1 MDTKP
6 TSFVMQGN
14 INNKQTVKKIIFMLM
29 SLLVASV
36 IAGAQTTTT
45 SDEKSIILQ
54 TMEVSPGT
62 MIHEGVTKN
71 GNPKYWIVLSSGSQ
85 SVNISVSPTNAVKF
99 RSGQI
104 RLEIVKRQN
113 KSTGKISYGT
123 RQIGGRITNST
134 PDIDLS
140 QATTKPKSIE

>member
-1 MDTKP
+1 M
-6 TSFVMQGN
+6 
-14 INNKQTVKKIIFMLM
+14 KKMILLAAM
-29 SLLVASV
+29 LLVGV
-36 IAGAQTTTT
+36 LTAGAQTTTT
-45 SDEKSIILQ
+45 PDEKSIILQ

-62 MIHEGVTKN
+62 IIHEGVTKN

-123 RQIGGRITNST
+123 RQIGGRITNLT

>member
-1 MDTKP
+1 MKKMI
-6 TSFVMQGN
+6 FV
-14 INNKQTVKKIIFMLM
+14 LM

-36 IAGAQTTTT
+36 IAGAQTTKT
-45 SDEKSIILQ
+45 SEEKSIILQ
-54 TMEVSPGT
+54 TVEVSPGT
-62 MIHEGVTKN
+62 TIHEGVTKN

-85 SVNISVSPTNAVKF
+85 SVNISVSPTNAAKF
-99 RSGQI
+99 KAGQI

-113 KSTGKISYGT
+113 KSTGKISYST
-123 RQIGGRITNST
+123 RQIGGRTTKTT

>member
-1 MDTKP
+1 MILLAA
-6 TSFVMQGN
+6 M
-14 INNKQTVKKIIFMLM
+14 
-29 SLLVASV
+29 LLVGV
-36 IAGAQTTTT
+36 LTAGAQTTTT
-45 SDEKSIILQ
+45 PDEKSIILQ

-62 MIHEGVTKN
+62 IIHEGVTKN

-123 RQIGGRITNST
+123 RQIGGRITNLT